1 MQRMDCSW
9 GAGGGCRELREEGPA
24 AFRVGDEGGL
34 NQVVVWQSE
43 KWSESRCTLE
53 AEPMGF
59 AGGWDME
66 GEREREGSQ
75 GQLPGV
81 WPETLTG

>member
-9 GAGGGCRELREEGPA
+9 GAGGGCREPREEGPA
-24 AFRVGDEGGL
+24 AI
-34 NQVVVWQSE
+34 QVVVWQSE

-66 GEREREGSQ
+66 GERERGESRPTPWC
-75 GQLPGV
+75 LA
-81 WPETLTG
+81 

>member
-9 GAGGGCRELREEGPA
+9 GAGGGRREPREEGPA
-24 AFRVGDEGGL
+24 TIRVGDEGGL

-43 KWSESRCTLE
+43 KRSDSRCTLKT
-53 AEPMGF
+53 EPTGL

-66 GEREREGSQ
+66 GERER
-75 GQLPGV
+75 GV
-81 WPETLTG
+81 KANPLVSGLRH